1 MKPETIDKFK
11 KSKEKYKNRK
21 LSDYPELVDKA
32 TKRIQ
37 TARIS
42 FIMAN
47 NANAFFA
54 SLSLALKATPTFG
67 VDTMATDG
75 KKLYYNPEFTC
86 DLDEEQVKGV
96 VIHEIM
102 HCVFLHFLRQ
112 GDREKRKWN
121 IAADLAINQLILNCG
136 FKLLETC
143 CIVGEGMFKDLP
155 KNLSAEEYY
164 HILNNTSEC
173 EKMGIPQSFLNE
185 DFDCDIIFVGEDSP
199 DGSKD
204 NEADKD
210 NIAKISKELADKW
223 TEKVNETIH
232 QCRQRGFQLGG
243 LDRFLG
249 VLNKPTVD
257 WKYLLREFV
266 TKLSKADY
274 SWSKPNK
281 KYIWRNI
288 YLPSTRSID
297 EIGHIVVSLDSSGSI
312 GEAELNRFASEI
324 NGITQQFVCKIT
336 ILKHHAGVYD
346 VQTHESSDGD
356 LVLTKIESGGTSH
369 VEVFQKL
376 NEMMLD
382 SFDAPVCY
390 IGVTD
395 LYSDLESLKEEAPS
409 IPIMFLTPN
418 DLIAPFG
425 QTVKMID

>member
-281 KYIWRNI
+281 KYIWR
-288 YLPSTRSID
+288 
-297 EIGHIVVSLDSSGSI
+297 
-312 GEAELNRFASEI
+312 
-324 NGITQQFVCKIT
+324 
-336 ILKHHAGVYD
+336 
-346 VQTHESSDGD
+346 
-356 LVLTKIESGGTSH
+356 
-369 VEVFQKL
+369 
-376 NEMMLD
+376 
-382 SFDAPVCY
+382 
-390 IGVTD
+390 
-395 LYSDLESLKEEAPS
+395 
-409 IPIMFLTPN
+409 
-418 DLIAPFG
+418 
-425 QTVKMID
+425 